1 MKSKKPLVGIVMGS
15 DSDFPVM
22 EEALRVLDSFGISY
36 EVTISSAHR
45 SPRRTAEYARSAV
58 ARGLRMIIVGAGSA
72 AHLAG
77 VIAAETTL
85 PVIGIPID
93 SSVLKGIDSLLST
106 VQMPG
111 GVPVATMAIGKAGA
125 RNAGVFAVQVLAL
138 ANAGLRRKLSQY
150 KQTLEAE
157 VHKKAEELELKLKR
171 KT

>member
-1 MKSKKPLVGIVMGS
+1 MKNKKPLVGIVMGS
-15 DSDFPVM
+15 DSDFAVM
-22 EEALRVLDSFGISY
+22 EEALRVLDSFGIPY

-45 SPRRTAEYARSAV
+45 SPRRTAEYARTAA
-58 ARGLRMIIVGAGSA
+58 ARGLKILIVGAGSA

-93 SSVLKGIDSLLST
+93 SSALKGIDSLLST

-125 RNAGVFAVQVLAL
+125 RNAAVFAVQILSLV
-138 ANAGLRRKLSQY
+138 NAGLRRKLFNF
-150 KQTLEAE
+150 KQALETE
-157 VHKKAEELELKLKR
+157 VLKKAEALKKRLKV